1 MTCRLYPT
9 VTPTQ
14 VEYISCRPVV
24 PTSSLRDVSTLPYSH
39 SYTGRVHFLSSLQV
53 PYVTCRLYPT
63 VTPTQVEY
71 ISCVLS
77 SLQVPYVTCR
87 LYPTVTPTQVSN
99 LLFGNS
105 PTVFPPYR
113 SSTFPVVLSS
123 LQVPYVTCRLY
134 PTVTPT
140 QVEYISCRP
149 VVPTS
154 SLRDVSTLP
163 YSHSYTGRLS
173 CRPVV
178 PTSSLRDVSTLPY
191 SHSYTG
197 RVQTSLLTC
206 RLYPTVTP
214 TQVEYISCRPVVP
227 SSLRTCRPPT
237 RLEKCRKKST
247 FQKLL
252 SPHRSL
258 LLDHFAKGTS
268 KT

>member
-14 VEYISCRPVV
+14 
-24 PTSSLRDVSTLPYSH
+24 
-39 SYTGRVHFLSSLQV
+39 
-53 PYVTCRLYPT
+53 
-63 VTPTQVEY
+63 
-71 ISCVLS
+71 
-77 SLQVPYVTCR
+77 
-87 LYPTVTPTQVSN
+87 
-99 LLFGNS
+99 
-105 PTVFPPYR
+105 
-113 SSTFPVVLSS
+113 STFPVVLSS

-163 YSHSYTGRLS
+163 YSHSYTGLKLTVWKLSYCVPTLQVEYISCRPVVPTSSLRDMSTLQVPYVTSVDSTLQSLLHRSSTFPVVLSSLQVPYMTCRLYPTVTPTQVEYIS

-197 RVQTSLLTC
+197 RVHFLS
-206 RLYPTVTP
+206 
-214 TQVEYISCRPVVP
+214 SCRPYKFP
-227 SSLRTCRPPT
+227 M
-237 RLEKCRKKST
+237 
-247 FQKLL
+247 
-252 SPHRSL
+252 
-258 LLDHFAKGTS
+258 
-268 KT
+268 